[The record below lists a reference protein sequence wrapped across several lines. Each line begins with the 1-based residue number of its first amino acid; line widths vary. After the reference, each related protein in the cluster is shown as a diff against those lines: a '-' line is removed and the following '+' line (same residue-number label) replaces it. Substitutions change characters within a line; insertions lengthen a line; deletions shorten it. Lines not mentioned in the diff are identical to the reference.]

1 MPPPDPAYLES
12 RSHTP
17 RGTQRRNVPSGSRPP
32 PQTDIFD
39 DMAGVL
45 LFGPR
50 AVGGLFQHIGE
61 QSSKKVAAQALTVLF
76 KLVHDLFI
84 DKKYTPERLQKPV
97 DGLIRNLQRDIVKNI
112 RSDSAATRELKEHI
126 CEHRASAYLGVRAGP
141 WHWVRC
147 RVLHFFMPADETAWF
162 TVQRRGAWVAAPFF
176 LVSWAGVQ
184 VWSFIALY
192 LLIDK
197 RDEFQVVNWV
207 TTFKLFQFVFTG
219 VAPFVWI
226 CFRVVRCALL
236 AEEYP
241 EHAIETANYYFHA
254 PDGPEE
260 VLFWAAAVAR
270 IVFVLE
276 AFARL
281 ACGRNG
287 GREQLE
293 ALEAVRVDGAD
304 GVLDGFLDVTGE
316 RQAPVAV
323 RVKRTGS
330 TEESA
335 ARDATHVWL
344 WRDEAA
350 LWAYYTK
357 MYRHHR
363 QNARAAHQLPV
374 DDKTGKEKIR
384 DGGPFV
390 KFLMGWEVAILL
402 LSIALHFG
410 CVRAAQYDLDEWK
423 YWLFL
428 EIALTTHSVLS
439 FPYLAFAVLPTKLL
453 TGTAATGYDKH
464 GWLCQALNMDE
475 VEKVR
480 EKNAKESAARKR
492 TVTHNPHIG
501 VFGTWGKTDK
511 KRQLKSLVG

>member
-1 MPPPDPAYLES
+1 M
-12 RSHTP
+12 
-17 RGTQRRNVPSGSRPP
+17 
-32 PQTDIFD
+32 
-39 DMAGVL
+39 
-45 LFGPR
+45 
-50 AVGGLFQHIGE
+50 
-61 QSSKKVAAQALTVLF
+61 
-76 KLVHDLFI
+76 
-84 DKKYTPERLQKPV
+84 
-97 DGLIRNLQRDIVKNI
+97 
-112 RSDSAATRELKEHI
+112 
-126 CEHRASAYLGVRAGP
+126 
-141 WHWVRC
+141 
-147 RVLHFFMPADETAWF
+147 
-162 TVQRRGAWVAAPFF
+162 
-176 LVSWAGVQ
+176 
-184 VWSFIALY
+184 
-192 LLIDK
+192 
-197 RDEFQVVNWV
+197 
-207 TTFKLFQFVFTG
+207 
-219 VAPFVWI
+219 
-226 CFRVVRCALL
+226 
-236 AEEYP
+236 
-241 EHAIETANYYFHA
+241 
-254 PDGPEE
+254 
-260 VLFWAAAVAR
+260 
-270 IVFVLE
+270 
-276 AFARL
+276 RL
-281 ACGRNG
+281 AFFRLHG

-390 KFLMGWEVAILL
+390 KFLMGWEVAIVL

-480 EKNAKESAARKR
+480 EKNAKESAARKK

-501 VFGTWGKTDK
+501 VFGTWGKSDK